1 MSANPFGSQSI
12 TVDRSQLITVT
23 NRTVRFGSSVYQTH
37 NIASFTE
44 GEVDIGGFPW
54 IFVIMGST
62 IGLAISSFNP
72 IGWIVFLAGIAGII
86 WNLARPKH
94 RGLLLTLNSGEK
106 TLFIAQGSGLE
117 KVVTDIYTLI
127 ETEKEGSYKISITNS
142 QISGNLVQGN
152 IGGDAIYKSGN

>member
-1 MSANPFGSQSI
+1 MSANPFGSQSLN
-12 TVDRSQLITVT
+12 VDSSQLITVT
-23 NRTVRFGSSVYQTH
+23 NKTVRFGSSVYQTH

-44 GEVDIGGFPW
+44 GEIAINGIPW
-54 IFVIMGST
+54 IFILLVLI
-62 IGLAISSFNP
+62 F
-72 IGWIVFLAGIAGII
+72 GIASLFFNQILGLTLLFAAALGAG
-86 WNLARPKH
+86 WNDRPKKK
-94 RGLLLTLNSGEK
+94 GLLLTLNSGDK